1 MVPYITGKAEVKCP
15 FCGKDGVSA
24 FVKPS
29 YLQAK
34 TSRISSGAKTTYH
47 RVPESIEYQG
57 SCPHCGKTAKEMQD
71 AQKTGVVKKQSN
83 EERLKRIKESGLPTV
98 IEG

>member
-1 MVPYITGKAEVKCP
+1 MASGKSEVKCP
-15 FCGKDGVSA
+15 FCGYEGVSA
-24 FVKPS
+24 FIKPS

-34 TSRISSGAKTTYH
+34 TTRISRGGKTTYH

-57 SCPHCGKTAKEMQD
+57 KCPKCGKTAKEMQK
-71 AQKTGVVKKQSN
+71 AQNTGITKQMTH
-83 EERLKRIKESGLPTV
+83 EERLKRIKEAGLPMV